1 MDNTQIQKTNTSAQF
16 AAMLKAESVQQQF
29 KNALGNHKD
38 AFIASL
44 IDLYNGDAALRTC
57 NPNALCMEALRAA
70 TLKLPLNKALGF
82 AYIVVYNNSVKRTDE
97 SGNEVLDP
105 NTHRP
110 VYDKVPTP
118 TFIPGYKGYIQLAM
132 RTGQYRTINTDV
144 VYEGEVRKTNKLTGE
159 ITFDGEKTSDKIVGY
174 FCYFELL
181 NGFSKTLYMTVEDMA
196 KYAKRYSP
204 SVGYKT
210 TVEQLAAKA
219 NDGNVAK
226 KVGWEGN
233 FNDMALKG
241 LALDTLIPTP
251 NGFITM
257 SEIQVGDKLYNAL
270 GEETEVIAKSEVK
283 HLPCYEVEFQNGEKF
298 VCDEEHRWLVKGTTQ
313 RNGEWSVME
322 TKDMYGVR
330 MLGYSINVPNNPCV
344 EFGTKDLPA
353 DPYCLGYWLGNGSS
367 RAANVS
373 CLDTDAE
380 EIAEQYE
387 ALFSVSKRYDDRNHS
402 CCLNISAK
410 DSGAFI
416 SQLKAAG
423 VLGNKHI
430 PEIYK
435 RASVEQRI
443 ALIQGLCD
451 SDGSIDK
458 QRRRVSYI
466 SVRQELVEDM
476 YEVLSSLGEKCN
488 TASYIARGFGKETRV
503 WAIGWLPTHFN
514 PFRLRRKRN
523 RVKNREMVESTSIKS
538 IRKIGSV
545 PTQCIAVACGDATAE
560 EDMRKTFLIGTG
572 FKVTHNTVTRR
583 LLSKYGYL
591 SVEMQG
597 AMAKDIETSDIAE
610 RNDIIDENANKTI
623 LPGNVSYE
631 DITDKETGE
640 IKPADNNTNPATAD
654 AQQPRSADDEPGY

>member
-44 IDLYNGDAALRTC
+44 IDLYNGDAALRSC
-57 NPNALCMEALRAA
+57 HPNALCMEALRAA

-132 RTGQYRTINTDV
+132 RTGQYRTINADV
-144 VYEGEVRKTNKLTGE
+144 VYEGEVRKANKLTGE

-210 TVEQLAAKA
+210 TIEQLMTKA
-219 NDGNVAK
+219 NDGIATK

-233 FNDMALKG
+233 FNDMALK
-241 LALDTLIPTP
+241 
-251 NGFITM
+251 
-257 SEIQVGDKLYNAL
+257 
-270 GEETEVIAKSEVK
+270 
-283 HLPCYEVEFQNGEKF
+283 
-298 VCDEEHRWLVKGTTQ
+298 
-313 RNGEWSVME
+313 
-322 TKDMYGVR
+322 
-330 MLGYSINVPNNPCV
+330 
-344 EFGTKDLPA
+344 
-353 DPYCLGYWLGNGSS
+353 
-367 RAANVS
+367 
-373 CLDTDAE
+373 
-380 EIAEQYE
+380 
-387 ALFSVSKRYDDRNHS
+387 
-402 CCLNISAK
+402 
-410 DSGAFI
+410 
-416 SQLKAAG
+416 
-423 VLGNKHI
+423 
-430 PEIYK
+430 
-435 RASVEQRI
+435 
-443 ALIQGLCD
+443 
-451 SDGSIDK
+451 
-458 QRRRVSYI
+458 
-466 SVRQELVEDM
+466 
-476 YEVLSSLGEKCN
+476 
-488 TASYIARGFGKETRV
+488 
-503 WAIGWLPTHFN
+503 
-514 PFRLRRKRN
+514 
-523 RVKNREMVESTSIKS
+523 
-538 IRKIGSV
+538 
-545 PTQCIAVACGDATAE
+545 
-560 EDMRKTFLIGTG
+560 
-572 FKVTHNTVTRR
+572 TVVRR

-597 AMAKDIETSDIAE
+597 AMAKDIEASDIAE

-623 LPGNVSYE
+623 LPENVSYE

-640 IKPADNNTNPATAD
+640 IKPATTNPNPATAD